1 MFVIKCFT
9 LFSNNRIFFRIFY
22 LLTITKIHKNLK
34 VQPMT
39 VDIIHKNY
47 KKIQLITVD
56 TIQYKNQ
63 SMSVDIIHGN
73 KIHVIYC

>member
-9 LFSNNRIFFRIFY
+9 LFSNNIIFFRTFY

-39 VDIIHKNY
+39 VDIIHENY
-47 KKIQLITVD
+47 KKIQPITVD

-73 KIHVIYC
+73 